1 MMTSFKDYFV
11 LNEMAYPTSFSFED
25 FDRINSYSQKLKYA
39 SDHLTRMGSGSSRV
53 IFKID
58 EEKVLKVAKNIKGLA
73 QNSTEQ
79 DYSIQ
84 NWHGDI
90 VAKVFKIGEEVK
102 NVGPFYL
109 EMELAKKL
117 NPNRFKQL
125 LGFSVQ
131 DLELWLKNQAF
142 LHKKSRYGS
151 FIDPNLK
158 ESLDNNEFVGQLWDM
173 IQNFAMAYPGD
184 FGRINS
190 YGEVLRNGIP
200 TVVLVDFGLSESVH
214 LDYYAKS

>member
-1 MMTSFKDYFV
+1 MFTFQQLY
-11 LNEMAYPTSFSFED
+11 EMAYPASFSFDE
-25 FDRINSYSQKLKYA
+25 FDKIQNYSQKIKYA
-39 SDHLTRMGSGSSRV
+39 TDHLVRMGSGSSRV

-58 EEKVLKVAKNIKGLA
+58 EEKVLKVAKNVKGLA

-84 NWHGDI
+84 DWYGDI

-102 NVGPFYL
+102 DVGPFYL

-117 NPNRFKQL
+117 SPNRFKQL

-131 DLELWLKNQAF
+131 DLESWLRRQAF
-142 LHKKSRYGS
+142 LHKKSKYDVV
-151 FIDPNLK
+151 IDPILK
-158 ESLDNNEFVGQLWDM
+158 ETLDNNEFVGQLWDM
-173 IQNFAMAYPGD
+173 IQNFAMSFPGD
-184 FGRINS
+184 FGRVNS
-190 YGEVLRNGIP
+190 YGEVLRDGKP
-200 TVVLVDFGLSESVH
+200 TVVLVDFGLSESIH